1 MFDKHNGYLQLASTV
16 FIDGLHHAL
25 GQLVTY
31 KQFNTDIGI
40 ELHWLMSDEYVPR
53 TFRWYCDVFNVDPER
68 IRKVVIQDANDHV
81 HLGKKLPNYKVLRKA
96 DCFTKGTDDVGE

>member
-1 MFDKHNGYLQLASTV
+1 MFSKHDGYLQLASSV
-16 FIDGLHHAL
+16 FIDGLHQAL

-31 KQFNTDIGI
+31 KQFHTNIGT
-40 ELHWLMSDEYVPR
+40 ELHWLISDEYVPR

-68 IRKVVIQDANDHV
+68 IREIVFRDANDHV
-81 HLGKKLPNYKVLRKA
+81 NHGKKLPNYKVRKT